1 MGDTA
6 VERLLAGVVR
16 GAGVGDLT
24 LDVRIEGEKEFL
36 RHSFAVRLGE
46 LFDEAGLDVLD
57 LHVGWEGRQHPTFR
71 RRCQACKK
79 SIVKTKW

>member
-1 MGDTA
+1 MGDAA
-6 VERLLAGVVR
+6 VEGLLAGVVR

-36 RHSFAVRLGE
+36 RHSLTVRLGE

-57 LHVGWEGRQHPTFR
+57 LHVGRKEDSILHFVGDVKPV
-71 RRCQACKK
+71 KK
-79 SIVKTKW
+79 A